1 MLNELFNN
9 FNDRLFVSDYKL
21 SYICNLNDIIMDIA
35 FEKKSHVFRLPVYL
49 LDKLKELAQKD
60 RRSLNNYVEGLLLD
74 AVYHEPNEETIAA
87 FNDAKAGKLE
97 GPIDTSSVE
106 SMLKSMDL

>member
-1 MLNELFNN
+1 
-9 FNDRLFVSDYKL
+9 
-21 SYICNLNDIIMDIA
+21 MDIA
-35 FEKKSHVFRLPVYL
+35 LEKKAHVFRLPVHL

-60 RRSLNNYVEGLLLD
+60 RRSLNNYVECLLLD

-87 FNDAKAGKLE
+87 IKEAQAGNLE

-106 SMLKSMDL
+106 AMLKSMDL